1 MCCSQID
8 LLTQQTKREGK
19 SFFFFGET
27 PIEFISYV
35 RKHEFLGG
43 VWGIKAYFLENEMY
57 FGSYILY
64 IIGRIFKGIINF
76 FKTNKFSFLS
86 PVRVQL
92 RASETQS
99 AISTLTNSSQ
109 SSLRTF
115 LQNQRN

>member
-64 IIGRIFKGIINF
+64 IIGRIFKGIIIS
-76 FKTNKFSFLS
+76 FKIGPAFVINLQR
-86 PVRVQL
+86 VRM
-92 RASETQS
+92 
-99 AISTLTNSSQ
+99 
-109 SSLRTF
+109 
-115 LQNQRN
+115 